1 VSVQQEGATMSQVD
15 CTHSIRSEPRSS
27 ILELWAQWFGY
38 GIVQAVAV
46 GSVWLDRSRQRRQ
59 LAQLS
64 DHMLRDIGLTRVD
77 AWAEA
82 EKPFWRP

>member
-1 VSVQQEGATMSQVD
+1 MSGAN
-15 CTHSIRSEPRSS
+15 CTHSISPRPRLSVALLCALAWLS
-27 ILELWAQWFGY
+27 LRWLGY
-38 GIVQAVAV
+38 GVLRAAAA
-46 GSVWLDRSRQRRQ
+46 GPVWLDRSRQRRQ

-64 DHMLRDIGLTRVD
+64 DHMLRDIGLTRAD

>member
-1 VSVQQEGATMSQVD
+1 MSGAN
-15 CTHSIRSEPRSS
+15 CTHSIPPRPRLSVA
-27 ILELWAQWFGY
+27 LLWALAWLSLRWLGY
-38 GIVQAVAV
+38 GVLRAAAA
-46 GSVWLDRSRQRRQ
+46 GPVWLDRSRQRRQ

-64 DHMLRDIGLTRVD
+64 DHMLRDIGLTRAD

>member
-1 VSVQQEGATMSQVD
+1 MHNID
-15 CTHSIRSEPRSS
+15 CTPSIRSEPHAPL
-27 ILELWAQWFGY
+27 LELWARWLGY
-38 GIVQAVAV
+38 GLARAVAV
-46 GSVWLDRSRQRRQ
+46 GPVWLDRSRQRRQ

>member
-1 VSVQQEGATMSQVD
+1 MTSAN
-15 CTHSIRSEPRSS
+15 CTHSIPPRSRS
-27 ILELWAQWFGY
+27 PVVVLWALVWLCLRWLGY
-38 GIVQAVAV
+38 GAFRAAAAV
-46 GSVWLDRSRQRRQ
+46 SVWLDRSRQRRQ

-82 EKPFWRP
+82 EKPFWQP

>member
-1 VSVQQEGATMSQVD
+1 MNRRRLYPFNSVGASA
-15 CTHSIRSEPRSS
+15 SS

-38 GIVQAVAV
+38 GVVQAVAV